1 MCSLFSYDC
10 FLSEGFHWLGYPA
23 ILGASYL
30 LLMHYFP
37 CRELV
42 CFGGSLCFIAALAPA
57 LPWLYPFVMLCPGL
71 PGHLMVCI
79 GFWLH
84 PLSIPGHGLPIWLG
98 SGQVCLVLLSHFVLV
113 DVSTLWVGW
122 GAKLSQVLSVP
133 LVCNFYNGMQW
144 LLEASWRSPVSVYEV
159 DLKLLSFL
167 FNLCLFI
174 CFDYVCCLSISTF
187 VNCHYAGSLHWK
199 RVFAGSWRLFSVTLL
214 FCPLDPP
221 ALPFLLAYIYTV
233 YIIFLTVL
241 TNGIQE

>member
-57 LPWLYPFVMLCPGL
+57 LPWLYLFVMLCPGL

-84 PLSIPGHGLPIWLG
+84 PLSMPGHGLPIWLG
-98 SGQVCLVLLSHFVLV
+98 SGQVCLVLLSHCGLV

-133 LVCNFYNGMQW
+133 LVFNVTMACSD
-144 LLEASWRSPVSVYEV
+144 LESFHIPLEHHEG
-159 DLKLLSFL
+159 LLSHYMWWTWSYCHSYLTFIYL
-167 FNLCLFI
+167 YALIMRLFI
-174 CFDYVCCLSISTF
+174 CFDYVYCLSISTF

-199 RVFAGSWRLFSVTLL
+199 RVFEGSRRVFSVT
-214 FCPLDPP
+214 
-221 ALPFLLAYIYTV
+221 
-233 YIIFLTVL
+233 
-241 TNGIQE
+241 